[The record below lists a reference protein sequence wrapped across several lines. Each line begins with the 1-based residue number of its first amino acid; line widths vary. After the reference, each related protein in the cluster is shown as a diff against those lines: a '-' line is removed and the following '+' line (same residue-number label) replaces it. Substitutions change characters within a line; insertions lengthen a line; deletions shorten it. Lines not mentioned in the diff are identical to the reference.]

1 MFVTA
6 DEFSLLAARHKPVTS
21 KSFFAVADPYI
32 GNKKN
37 SALRGINYIDV
48 AQPNMENLPFES
60 LPETLEEVNAAAE
73 YFTKNTVNILSGA
86 AATKENILSANTLN
100 SDVLMFSTHGVSP
113 GVIPG
118 YDGSGLLLS
127 LPNKPFESFSFENVL
142 LTPDDVL
149 GLSLDSDIV
158 ILNACNSGISDVAN
172 APGLTG
178 LAQSFLAA
186 GSNAVMVSHWPIS
199 SATTVKITKRM
210 FENIQQDP
218 KTSFNRALTD
228 AQLSIKADP
237 KTQHPFYWAPYNIY
251 GNF

>member
-1 MFVTA
+1 
-6 DEFSLLAARHKPVTS
+6 
-21 KSFFAVADPYI
+21 
-32 GNKKN
+32 
-37 SALRGINYIDV
+37 
-48 AQPNMENLPFES
+48 
-60 LPETLEEVNAAAE
+60 LEEVNAAAE

-86 AATKENILSANTLN
+86 AATKENILSATTLN

-127 LPNKPFESFSFENVL
+127 LPNTPFESFSFEDIL

-158 ILNACNSGISDVAN
+158 ILNACNSGISDIAN

-186 GSNAVMVSHWPIS
+186 GSDAVMVSHWPIS
-199 SATTVKITKRM
+199 TATTVKITKRM